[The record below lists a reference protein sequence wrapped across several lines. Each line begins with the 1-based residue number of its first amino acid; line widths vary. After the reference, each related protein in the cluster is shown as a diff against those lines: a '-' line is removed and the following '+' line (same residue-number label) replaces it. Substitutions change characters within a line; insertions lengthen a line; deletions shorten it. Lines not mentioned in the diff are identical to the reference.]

1 MYECHQSKTSQ
12 KDKEREIGRKQHYQ
26 TLSLFLLESKKWSV
40 SSVDCIF
47 QLHSDRHQ
55 SESNRSLHYDKILII
70 TSLSFS
76 CRGLIYRWQAAHLW
90 LAAFEPVTMALG
102 VKKKQISLF
111 WLILLIPSLMTP
123 AYFCFMGFLWDIFQM
138 LGLGMAI
145 FYIYKPYFS
154 TPCTITPNTLCSLI
168 HMNFPHCVLNM
179 CSSECTVQPTFSI
192 ASIITWLCVFLS
204 GTEIF
209 WEWHCNP
216 IRQSCS
222 FADISCF
229 CLPA

>member
-1 MYECHQSKTSQ
+1 MQRPYLQMTGSSFMTS
-12 KDKEREIGRKQHYQ
+12 
-26 TLSLFLLESKKWSV
+26 SLWA
-40 SSVDCIF
+40 
-47 QLHSDRHQ
+47 RH
-55 SESNRSLHYDKILII
+55 N
-70 TSLSFS
+70 
-76 CRGLIYRWQAAHLW
+76 GLGG
-90 LAAFEPVTMALG
+90 E
-102 VKKKQISLF
+102 KKQISLF

-179 CSSECTVQPTFSI
+179 CSSECTVQPTVSI